1 VPTVLCMHFIGVSGL
16 QVLPLSI
23 KDDDDVI
30 TSVISIMIFQLQ
42 FQLLISVIDFFIFQL
57 S

>member
-1 VPTVLCMHFIGVSGL
+1 MPTVLCMHFIGVSGL
-16 QVLPLSI
+16 QILPLSI

-42 FQLLISVIDFFIFQL
+42 FQLLISVIDFFLIF

>member
-1 VPTVLCMHFIGVSGL
+1 MHFIGVSGL
-16 QVLPLSI
+16 QILPLSI
-23 KDDDDVI
+23 NDDDDDVI
-30 TSVISIMIFQLQ
+30 TSVISVMIFQLQ